1 MKSIDHT
8 NNNTVADD
16 KKCCLAEKIYR
27 KLNEGSLYDIYQIFD
42 SIDDAEE
49 RRIITQIFISRYN
62 FDFRQYI

>member
-8 NNNTVADD
+8 NNQTVVDES
-16 KKCCLAEKIYR
+16 KCCMADKIYR

-49 RRIITQIFISRYN
+49 RRLITQIFISRYN